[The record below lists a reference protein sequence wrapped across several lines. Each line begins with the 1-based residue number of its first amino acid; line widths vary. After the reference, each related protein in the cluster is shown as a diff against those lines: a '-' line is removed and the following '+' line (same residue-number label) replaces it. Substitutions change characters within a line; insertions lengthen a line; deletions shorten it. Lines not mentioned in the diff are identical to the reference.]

1 MDLLNSLI
9 DNLDEALIILDR
21 EGKILLFNEV
31 AIELNR
37 NLFAKPF
44 AEGDDFINALNLES
58 RLAVDNILENVH
70 EKKTS
75 EKFFTEIKNLRGVQV
90 SLEFNFVPVLNDQ
103 GHPTHVHLLIR
114 DITAQKVFERKLI
127 TQAANFS
134 NLIERANAV
143 IIGLDT
149 RGYITDWNNHCAE
162 VTGFEKSDAFAQK
175 LVTVLMKDVEPRR
188 FEELFQKAMRDQPVI
203 SEELMIRTK
212 AGRLITLLLSC
223 SHRLSVS
230 GQVVGLT
237 LVGQD
242 LTELTEYRMALEMK
256 VEERTRELKLALQKQ
271 KEAVE
276 IKSRFVSIASHEFRS
291 PLSSIQFQTNFIKE
305 QGSVLEPEDLHRRI
319 GAIEKHAKHMSLLLN
334 DVLNYEKTE
343 TNKIRLDLAEIDLR
357 DFLNQVVEE
366 VSHQKKGVTDIV
378 QTEFS
383 QLPIKIASEEKL
395 LRSIVVNLLTN
406 AIKFSPDKDN
416 VFLTV
421 KGLGDQLIVIVR
433 DEGIGIPPDEKDRI
447 FEPFLR
453 GKAVGSIQGTGLGL
467 SIVKKSI
474 DLLGGTIHVDSEQGR
489 GTTFTV
495 TIPIR

>member
-9 DNLDEALIILDR
+9 DNLDEALIVLDR
-21 EGKILLFNEV
+21 NGKVLLFNEV
-31 AIELNR
+31 AVELNK

-44 AEGDDFINALNLES
+44 AEGEDFVNALNLES
-58 RLAVDNILENVH
+58 RLAVDNILDDIQ

-75 EKFFTEIKNLRGVQV
+75 EKYFTEIKNPRGVQV
-90 SLEFNFVPVLNDQ
+90 ALEFSFVPVFDQ
-103 GHPTHVHLLIR
+103 EGQRTHIHLLIR

-127 TQAANFS
+127 TQATNFS
-134 NLIERANAV
+134 NLIERANAI

-149 RGYITDWNNHCAE
+149 RGYITDWNSHCVK
-162 VTGFEKSDAFAQK
+162 VTGFDKGDAFAQK
-175 LVTVLMKDVEPRR
+175 LVTVLMKDVEPGR
-188 FEELFQKAMRDQPVI
+188 FEELFLKAMSDQPVI
-203 SEELMIRTK
+203 SEELTIRTK
-212 AGRLITLLLSC
+212 AGKLITLLLSC

-242 LTELTEYRMALEMK
+242 MTELTEYRMALEMK
-256 VEERTRELKLALQKQ
+256 VEERTRELKQALQKQ

-276 IKSRFVSIASHEFRS
+276 VKSRFVSIASHEFRS

-305 QGSVLEPEDLHRRI
+305 QGGTLPPDDLHRRV
-319 GAIEKHAKHMSLLLN
+319 GAIEKHAQHMAMLLN

-343 TNKIRLDLAEIDLR
+343 TNKIRLDLTEIDLR
-357 DFLNQVVEE
+357 DFLNRVVEE
-366 VSHQKKGVTDIV
+366 VSHQKKRETDIV
-378 QTEFS
+378 QTEFD
-383 QLPIKIASEEKL
+383 QLPVKIVSEEKL

-406 AIKFSPDKDN
+406 AIKFSPERDR
-416 VFLTV
+416 VYFEV
-421 KGLGDQLIVIVR
+421 KGLGHQLIIIVR
-433 DEGIGIPPDEKDRI
+433 DEGIGIPPDELEKI

-453 GKAVGSIQGTGLGL
+453 GKGVGSIQGTGLGL

-474 DLLGGTIHVDSEQGR
+474 DLLGGTIHVASEVGK